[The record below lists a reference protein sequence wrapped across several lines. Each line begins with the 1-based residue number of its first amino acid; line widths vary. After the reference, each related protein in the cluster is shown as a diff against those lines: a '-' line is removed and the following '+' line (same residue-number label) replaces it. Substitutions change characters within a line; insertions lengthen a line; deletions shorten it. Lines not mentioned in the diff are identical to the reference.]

1 MMEAG
6 KGCGQAVKRAMKL
19 TAGALAV
26 GFGLPLLTV
35 CLRPEREPAEREP
48 EAQTV
53 EVTQAPSGDK
63 LCTLQVLM
71 EDGSVSDMALDE
83 YLAGVLLAEIPAS
96 FAPEAIKAQAVV
108 SRTYTLRRTEHSKHQ
123 EADICTNPGCCQGWR
138 DPADYAAREGQTGLE
153 TMNRAIGDTDGQVL
167 TYEGEL
173 IDATFFSC
181 SGGRTEAA
189 VEVWGSDVPY
199 LQSVDSP
206 GEEAPYNEDL
216 EVFTPEAFA
225 AAILEVAPEADKV
238 RAAGGL
244 FILGTERHE
253 SRRID
258 NQLRGR
264 SGRQGDPGESKFFIS
279 LEDDLMRLFGNNE
292 RIIAMIDK
300 LGIDEDTPIEAR
312 LLSNTIE
319 SAQKRIEDQNFKRRK
334 YVLSYDDVMNQ
345 QRNLIYKQRQQVLD
359 DQDLTETIRRMIH
372 ETVETAVAAH
382 TSEESPMEWD
392 LNGLRAS
399 LIGYLCGDDDFRYT
413 EEELKKLRREDL
425 QSMLTERA
433 DRRLEAQETL
443 FTPDTFA
450 PMAETF
456 KERIRIGAQWDRAVA
471 RKRLRAIL
479 NLHSAVIGDANQCLA
494 NVDCPPFPANVI
506 PCQCQAFAHPQACF
520 KHQ

>member
-6 KGCGQAVKRAMKL
+6 KGCGQAVKRAVKL

-26 GFGLPLLTV
+26 GFGLPVLTV

-225 AAILEVAPEADKV
+225 AAILEVAPEADLSGAPETWFGAL
-238 RAAGGL
+238 RETEGGGVASL
-244 FILGTERHE
+244 EIGGVSFTGTELRSILG
-253 SRRID
+253 
-258 NQLRGR
+258 LR
-264 SGRQGDPGESKFFIS
+264 STVFQIS
-279 LEDDLMRLFGNNE
+279 
-292 RIIAMIDK
+292 
-300 LGIDEDTPIEAR
+300 
-312 LLSNTIE
+312 
-319 SAQKRIEDQNFKRRK
+319 
-334 YVLSYDDVMNQ
+334 V
-345 QRNLIYKQRQQVLD
+345 
-359 DQDLTETIRRMIH
+359 
-372 ETVETAVAAH
+372 
-382 TSEESPMEWD
+382 
-392 LNGLRAS
+392 
-399 LIGYLCGDDDFRYT
+399 T
-413 EEELKKLRREDL
+413 EEGI
-425 QSMLTERA
+425 
-433 DRRLEAQETL
+433 RLDTRGYGHRVGMSQYGAQ
-443 FTPDTFA
+443 A
-450 PMAETF
+450 MAEGGSTYR
-456 KERIRIGAQWDRAVA
+456 E
-471 RKRLRAIL
+471 IL
-479 NLHSAVIGDANQCLA
+479 SHYYTGVNLENY
-494 NVDCPPFPANVI
+494 
-506 PCQCQAFAHPQACF
+506 FAHGSNQ
-520 KHQ
+520 